1 MTQQLPKHS
10 GVPATERS
18 RWRKHKSSFSFLTK
32 NMLDVNCW
40 VWRWQKKMEWII
52 IKQLLNLLMSFIRHF
67 LNLGS
72 TEEDVLC
79 WTKGS
84 HQNISNIQKYHAPV
98 YYLYL
103 SFPMLKEQLALT
115 TTNDKN
121 QNCRIFSS
129 GTVVQKIYFIP
140 SRTKNIAMW
149 HRWPLSWFQL
159 G

>member
-1 MTQQLPKHS
+1 
-10 GVPATERS
+10 
-18 RWRKHKSSFSFLTK
+18 
-32 NMLDVNCW
+32 
-40 VWRWQKKMEWII
+40 
-52 IKQLLNLLMSFIRHF
+52 MSFIRHF

-72 TEEDVLC
+72 IEEDVLC

-84 HQNISNIQKYHAPV
+84 HQNISNIQKYHVPV

-129 GTVVQKIYFIP
+129 STVVQKTFHPIKDQKHCNV
-140 SRTKNIAMW
+140 T
-149 HRWPLSWFQL
+149 
-159 G
+159 